1 MDMDLVTQLT
11 IKALQGMKQKIDE
24 VTDDKELVKKLE
36 GVNNIKANL

>member
-11 IKALQGMKQKIDE
+11 IKALQGMIPKIDA

-36 GVNNIKANL
+36 GVNNIKTNL